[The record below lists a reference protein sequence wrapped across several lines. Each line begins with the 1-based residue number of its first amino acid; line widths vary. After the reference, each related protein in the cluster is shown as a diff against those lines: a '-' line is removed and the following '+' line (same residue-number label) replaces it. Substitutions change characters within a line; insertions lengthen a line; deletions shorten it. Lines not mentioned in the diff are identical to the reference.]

1 MKVFCISLLRKRQ
14 VLTKKS
20 MDINGK
26 INFSLILFILVV
38 IEKTPV
44 HHYGKREFDI
54 FREYRFLIL
63 KIESFLCVLLI

>member
-1 MKVFCISLLRKRQ
+1 MQKNIIDFEHPTL
-14 VLTKKS
+14 
-20 MDINGK
+20 MP

-44 HHYGKREFDI
+44 HHYGEREFDI